1 MKTVGH
7 TKKSTKFLNDTQ
19 VSLTAKTFRG
29 FTDPTR
35 LKILQ
40 YLIEKERNVSELVE
54 LLNVPQ
60 GRVSNHLACLR
71 WCNFVSTSRQGKYIF
86 YQVTDDRVKKILE
99 LAYQFMADNAEHIY
113 TCTRM

>member
-1 MKTVGH
+1 MKTVSH
-7 TKKSTKFLNDTQ
+7 VKKSPKSLNDTQ
-19 VSLTAKTFRG
+19 VSLVAKTLRG

-40 YLIEKERNVSELVE
+40 YLIKKERSVSELVE
-54 LLNVPQ
+54 LLNAPQ

-71 WCNFVSTSRQGKYIF
+71 WCNFVTTNRQGRYIF
-86 YQVTDDRVKKILE
+86 YQVTDERVKKILE